1 MIRIPNPLVLR
12 HRSWNRL
19 LHEEDGSEILEV
31 ALVLPVFLMFSYGLL
46 QILLFLY
53 CYVAATY
60 GSRAAVRYATQHGA
74 ASLTPCSQ
82 ADLQNIV
89 SSYAAVLP
97 SSSVVI
103 TTPNWAPSTATVGST
118 VTVQVQLSYS
128 TVRAV
133 SGFSNLAVTTTA
145 SGVVLQ

>member
-1 MIRIPNPLVLR
+1 MICRPNLPILR
-12 HRSWNRL
+12 QRSWHRL
-19 LHEEDGSEILEV
+19 LLEEDGSEILEV
-31 ALVLPVFLMFSYGLL
+31 ALVFPVFLMFSYGIL
-46 QILLFLY
+46 QMLLFLY

-74 ASLTPCSQ
+74 ASLSPCSQ

-89 SSYAAVLP
+89 RSYAAVLP
-97 SSSVVI
+97 NSNVVI
-103 TTPNWAPSTATVGST
+103 TTPNWTPSTATVGST

-128 TVRAV
+128 TIRAV

-145 SGVVLQ
+145 SGVILQ